1 MYPRVFDF
9 LTGHPRGLER
19 DDQGG
24 DAVRAFASGSYGSS
38 AIIRENSIGDPF
50 FGSVDNI
57 NISAALCCGSDPR
70 DIGPSCSSV
79 QLIFAHVTL
88 EARDLTVRL
97 RHSQAKSNI
106 AFQHIREESSLLL
119 FVTEVNHWW
128 ATNGISASQSPDYTK
143 ISASSQLVDD
153 DNVVKLIPVLGIDIP
168 GQSLAIQVVCRK
180 WERTDSSVSQF
191 CVSFVNLSATSSSAG
206 NCFLE
211 I

>member
-1 MYPRVFDF
+1 M
-9 LTGHPRGLER
+9 
-19 DDQGG
+19 
-24 DAVRAFASGSYGSS
+24 RAFASGSNGGSAVICKDS
-38 AIIRENSIGDPF
+38 VGDPLL
-50 FGSVDNI
+50 GSVDDV
-57 NISAALCCGSDPR
+57 NISAALCCGSYSR
-70 DIGPSCSSV
+70 DIRSSCLSV

-88 EARDLTVRL
+88 EMRGLTVRFGN
-97 RHSQAKSNI
+97 SQAKSNI